1 VPFFRKATTG
11 DASLPKHDRGV
22 GSFDNYSYDLIPKNR
37 DVTLRLADATS
48 HQEEIAALTA
58 LAESDPALLTTATP
72 ARSIELER
80 VDAPIEVRVFSGS
93 RVSGV
98 VGVVPRG
105 LESVYDE
112 AVRRLD
118 GRGDKPRIPVAVV
131 QTKHGWRVD
140 LLMGRTK

>member
-1 VPFFRKATTG
+1 MPFWSTSTTG
-11 DASLPKHDRGV
+11 DPDLPKHDRGA
-22 GSFDNYSYDLIPKNR
+22 GSFDNYLYDLIPRNR
-37 DVTLRLADATS
+37 DVTVRLADATP
-48 HQEEIAALTA
+48 HQDEIAG
-58 LAESDPALLTTATP
+58 LADGDPALLMTATP
-72 ARSIELER
+72 ARTIELER
-80 VDAPIEVRVFSGS
+80 VDAPIEVRVFSGT

-98 VGVVPRG
+98 IGVVPRG

-131 QTKHGWRVD
+131 KTKHGWRVD